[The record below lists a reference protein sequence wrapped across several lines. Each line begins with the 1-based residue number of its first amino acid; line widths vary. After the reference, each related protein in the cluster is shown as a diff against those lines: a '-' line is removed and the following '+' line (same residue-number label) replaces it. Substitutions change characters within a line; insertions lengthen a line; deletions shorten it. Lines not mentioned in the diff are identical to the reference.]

1 MVSHVTD
8 SIYYVGANDHEV
20 DLFEGQYAV
29 PQGIAYNSYVIVDDS
44 IAVMDTIDQAKTQ
57 EWLANVEEVLDGAQ
71 PNYLVVQHMEPDHAA
86 SIEAFV
92 KKYPSVTVI
101 GNAKTFQMIG
111 QFFPNMKLERTLAV
125 QEGETLS
132 LGSHTL
138 TFVYA
143 PMVHWPEVMVSYE
156 SSEKIFFSADGFG
169 KFGALDAE
177 EDWTE
182 EARRYYIGI
191 VGKYGKQV
199 QNVLKK
205 AAELEI
211 SMICPLHGPVLKENL
226 GYYLNLYDI
235 WSSYRPEE
243 KGICVCYT
251 SIYGHTKAAVELL
264 CRKLDE
270 AGISEVVCYDLARC
284 DMSRAVADAFR
295 YDKLVLATT
304 TYNGGI
310 FPFMTSYLE
319 NLRERKYQNR
329 TIALIENGSWTPR
342 AISVMKAAFEKSR
355 EITFAENCITI
366 HSAMNETVK
375 EQIEKLAHEL
385 AHRK

>member
-29 PQGIAYNSYVIVDDS
+29 PHGIAYNSYVIVDDS

-111 QFFPNMKLERTLAV
+111 QFFPDMKLEHTLTV

-143 PMVHWPEVMVSYE
+143 PMVHWPEVMMTYE

-169 KFGALDAE
+169 KFGALDVE

-270 AGISEVVCYDLARC
+270 AGISKVVCYDLARC

-385 AHRK
+385 AHGK